1 MTNYTEKDLE
11 NFIES
16 ALLEN
21 GYIKRE
27 SKDYDKNLCVDKEL
41 FERFLQ
47 ETQAKALQELEKR
60 NIKEQ
65 ALLKR
70 VVSQIQDKG
79 ILKALQSHIE
89 IMGVKLFL
97 AYPKPNSS
105 ANPQA
110 IENYKKNIFSITRQL
125 YYSEKNNNS
134 LDMAIF
140 LNGLPLITM
149 ELKNPFTYQNAHNA
163 TKQYK
168 TDRDSRERIFKQSV
182 VYFALDSDEVYMS
195 TKLEG
200 MATRFLPFNRGLNNG
215 SGEIGCEC
223 GSGNPLVANKMKTSY
238 FWEEILQKDNV
249 LNLLFNFAQ
258 IVKKDATESVIFPR
272 FHQFDVVRKL
282 LSDTKEK
289 GVGQRYLIQ
298 HSAGSGKSNSIA
310 WLAHNLVSL
319 HRKQND
325 EEKPVF
331 DSILVVTDRKV
342 LDRQI
347 QENVKSFTQDKNLV
361 ESITD
366 GSRQLKAAIEEGKKI
381 IITTIQKFP
390 YIADEITH
398 LQNKTFAI
406 IIDEAHSSQSGKNAQ
421 KMGEAISNKESNH
434 IDSSVDCHDVDLSC
448 NDKNADF
455 SPFSKAQN
463 GNGGATQNDK
473 VPTCHTADSP
483 CHTERSEVSTME
495 SGFFANAQND
505 KIVTCHT
512 DLDPECNE
520 GEREVSKKVD
530 SNEIDIEEEL
540 IKIIENKKFQ
550 KNASYFAFTA
560 TPKPKTLEMFGI
572 PCEINGERKFI
583 PFHLYSMK
591 QAIEEGFILDVLKG
605 YITYTSYYKI
615 ISSTDDDK
623 EYDKAKANAK
633 LKKYVT
639 NHIATIEKKA
649 TIMIEH
655 FFQNIYKKIGGKA
668 KAMVVTSSRENA
680 VKYYLFFREYLQE
693 NYPQYKALVA
703 FSGDKEIDGESYSEA
718 ELNGFSESMLKDEFK
733 KDNYR
738 FLIVAE
744 KYQTGFDEPL
754 LHTMYVDKALEGISA
769 VQTLSRLNRI
779 CKNKEDTC
787 VLDFANTHEKIG
799 ESFSTFYGQTY
810 LKEPSDIEKIFTLK
824 SNLFEYGIY
833 TQYELDSFVEAILQR
848 QSEDRIHSKLDT
860 MVKEYNAK
868 SDDEKTEFYTKAKA
882 YLREYSFLAQI
893 LPFNDT
899 ELEKLYILLKMLITK
914 IAPPR
919 TEDLAKGIL
928 NNIDL
933 ESIRIILTD
942 TKDIELEEG
951 KGGVKPSSADG
962 SSKKEVEFERLLNIV
977 KTFNDKFGNID
988 FGADEKIAKSL
999 VELKE
1004 NIANNQTLKDSLGD
1018 KQNSRKLF
1026 AEIFKNKY
1034 LDFYL
1039 ENSPFLEQLGDKQ
1052 AEFKEKISGVIF
1064 EMIWADKSK

>member
-11 NFIES
+11 RFIES

-27 SKDYDKNLCVDKEL
+27 SKDYDKSLCMDKEL

-47 ETQAKALQELEKR
+47 STQAKALQELEKR

-89 IMGVKLFL
+89 IMGVKLSL
-97 AYPKPNSS
+97 AYPKPNLS

-168 TDRDSRERIFKQSV
+168 TDRDPRERIFKQSV

-282 LSDTKEK
+282 LKDAKEK

-347 QENVKSFTQDKNLV
+347 QETIKSFTQDKNLV

-366 GSRQLKAAIEEGKKI
+366 GSRQLKAALEEGKKI

-434 IDSSVDCHDVDLSC
+434 I
-448 NDKNADF
+448 
-455 SPFSKAQN
+455 
-463 GNGGATQNDK
+463 
-473 VPTCHTADSP
+473 
-483 CHTERSEVSTME
+483 
-495 SGFFANAQND
+495 
-505 KIVTCHT
+505 
-512 DLDPECNE
+512 
-520 GEREVSKKVD
+520 D

-615 ISSTDDDK
+615 ISSIDDDK

-633 LKKYVT
+633 LKAYVT
-639 NHIATIEKKA
+639 NHNESIEKKA

-655 FFQNIYKKIGGKA
+655 FFQNICKKIGGKA

-718 ELNGFSESMLKDEFK
+718 ELNGVSESMLKDEFK

-787 VLDFANTHEKIG
+787 VLDFANTHEEIG

-962 SSKKEVEFERLLNIV
+962 SSKKEVELERLLNIV
-977 KTFNDKFGNID
+977 REFNTKFGSVD
-988 FGADEKIAKSL
+988 FGTNEKIAK
-999 VELKE
+999 ELMDLKDDIAKE
-1004 NIANNQTLKDSLGD
+1004 QTFRDSLGD
-1018 KQNSRKLF
+1018 EQNSRKLF
-1026 AEIFKNKY
+1026 TDIFENKY

-1039 ENSPFLEQLGDKQ
+1039 ENLPFLEQLGDKQ
-1052 AEFKEKISGVIF
+1052 VEFKERVSSVIF
-1064 EMIWADKSK
+1064 EMICKSV

>member
-11 NFIES
+11 RFIES

-27 SKDYDKNLCVDKEL
+27 SKDYDKSLCMDKEL

-47 ETQAKALQELEKR
+47 STQAKALQELEKR

-70 VVSQIQDKG
+70 VASQISEKG

-125 YYSEKNNNS
+125 YFSEKNNKS
-134 LDMAIF
+134 LDMVIF

-149 ELKNPFTYQNAHNA
+149 ELKNPFTGQNVYNA
-163 TKQYK
+163 IEQYK
-168 TDRDSRERIFKQSV
+168 KDRDPRESIFKQSV
-182 VYFALDSDEVYMS
+182 VHFALDSDLIYMS

-200 MATRFLPFNRGLNNG
+200 VGTRFLPFNRGLNNG

-223 GSGNPLVANKMKTSY
+223 GGGNPAVKDKMKTSY
-238 FWEEILQKDNV
+238 FWEELLQKDT
-249 LNLLFNFAQ
+249 LANLLFNFAQ
-258 IVKKDATESVIFPR
+258 IVKKDKAESVIFPR

-282 LSDTKEK
+282 LKDVKEK

-331 DSILVVTDRKV
+331 DSILVVTDRRV

-347 QENVKSFTQDKNLV
+347 RENVKSFTENRSLV
-361 ESITD
+361 EAITE
-366 GSRQLKAAIEEGKKI
+366 GSKQLKAAIEGSKKI
-381 IITTIQKFP
+381 IVTTIQKFP

-398 LQNKTFAI
+398 LQDKSFAI

-421 KMGEAISNKESNH
+421 KMGKAIGNKDDKETGEM
-434 IDSSVDCHDVDLSC
+434 DL
-448 NDKNADF
+448 
-455 SPFSKAQN
+455 
-463 GNGGATQNDK
+463 
-473 VPTCHTADSP
+473 
-483 CHTERSEVSTME
+483 
-495 SGFFANAQND
+495 
-505 KIVTCHT
+505 
-512 DLDPECNE
+512 
-520 GEREVSKKVD
+520 
-530 SNEIDIEEEL
+530 EEEL
-540 IKIIENKKFQ
+540 IKIIKNKKFQ

-560 TPKPKTLEMFGI
+560 TPKPKTLEMFGSA
-572 PCEINGERKFI
+572 CEINGEKKFI

-605 YITYTSYYKI
+605 YITYASYYKI
-615 ISSTDDDK
+615 VSKNDNR
-623 EYDKAKANAK
+623 EYDKKKANAK
-633 LKKYVT
+633 LRAYVT

-655 FFQNIYKKIGGKA
+655 FFQNIYKKIGEKA

-680 VKYYLFFREYLQE
+680 VKYYLFFKKYLQE
-693 NYPQYKALVA
+693 NYPEYQALVA
-703 FSGDKEIDGESYSEA
+703 FSGDKEINGESYSEA
-718 ELNGFSESMLKDEFK
+718 ELNGFSEAMLKDEFK
-733 KDNYR
+733 KDKYR

-754 LHTMYVDKALEGISA
+754 LHTMYVDKRLEGISA

-779 CKNKEDTC
+779 CQNKEDTC
-787 VLDFANTHEKIG
+787 VLDFANTHEEIG
-799 ESFSTFYGQTY
+799 KSFSAFYGQTY
-810 LKEPSDIEKIFTLK
+810 LKEPTNIDNIYTLK
-824 SNLFEYGIY
+824 SELFDYGIY
-833 TQYELDSFVEAILQR
+833 TQYELDDFAKAILDE
-848 QSEDRIHSKLDT
+848 QSEDKIHSKLDN
-860 MVKEYNAK
+860 MIKEYNAK
-868 SDDEKTEFYTKAKA
+868 NDDKKTEFYTKARV

-893 LPFNDT
+893 LPFNDI
-899 ELEKLYILLKMLITK
+899 ELEKLSILLKMLITK

-928 NNIDL
+928 NNVDL
-933 ESIRIILTD
+933 NSIRIILESK
-942 TKDIELEEG
+942 KDIELEED

-962 SSKKEVEFERLLNIV
+962 SSKKEVELERLLNIV
-977 KTFNDKFGNID
+977 REFNTKFGSVD
-988 FGADEKIAKSL
+988 FGTNEKIAK
-999 VELKE
+999 ELMDLKDDIAKE
-1004 NIANNQTLKDSLGD
+1004 QTFRDSLGD
-1018 KQNSRKLF
+1018 EQNARRLF
-1026 AEIFKNKY
+1026 ADIFKIQYLQFFKRNKDFFTQ
-1034 LDFYL
+1034 LDNK
-1039 ENSPFLEQLGDKQ
+1039 E
-1052 AEFKEKISGVIF
+1052 EFKERVSNVIY
-1064 EMIWADKSK
+1064 EMIDEGYQYNAFKSF

>member
-1 MTNYTEKDLE
+1 MRNYTEKDLE
-11 NFIES
+11 SLIE
-16 ALLEN
+16 AHLLNN

-27 SKDYDKNLCVDKEL
+27 SKDYDKNLCMDKEL

-47 ETQAKALQELEKR
+47 DTQAKALQELEKR

-65 ALLKR
+65 ELLKR
-70 VVSQIQDKG
+70 VSSQIQNKG
-79 ILKALQSHIE
+79 ILKALQAHIE

-110 IENYKKNIFSITRQL
+110 LENYEKNIFSITRQL
-125 YYSEKNNNS
+125 YFSEKNNKS
-134 LDMAIF
+134 LDMVIF

-149 ELKNPFTYQNAHNA
+149 ELKNHFTGQNVYNA
-163 TKQYK
+163 IEQYK
-168 TDRDSRERIFKQSV
+168 KDRDPRERIFKQSV
-182 VYFALDSDEVYMS
+182 VHFALDSDLIYMS

-200 MATRFLPFNRGLNNG
+200 VGTRFLPFNRGLNNG
-215 SGEIGCEC
+215 SGAIGCEC
-223 GSGNPLVANKMKTSY
+223 GGGNPAVKDKMKTSY
-238 FWEEILQKDNV
+238 FWEELLQKDT
-249 LNLLFNFAQ
+249 LANLLFNFAQ
-258 IVKKDATESVIFPR
+258 IVKKDKAEFVIFPR

-282 LSDTKEK
+282 LKDVKEK

-331 DSILVVTDRKV
+331 DSILVVTDRRV

-381 IITTIQKFP
+381 IVTTIQKFP

-398 LQNKTFAI
+398 LSDKSFAI

-434 IDSSVDCHDVDLSC
+434 I
-448 NDKNADF
+448 
-455 SPFSKAQN
+455 
-463 GNGGATQNDK
+463 
-473 VPTCHTADSP
+473 
-483 CHTERSEVSTME
+483 
-495 SGFFANAQND
+495 
-505 KIVTCHT
+505 
-512 DLDPECNE
+512 
-520 GEREVSKKVD
+520 D

-560 TPKPKTLEMFGI
+560 TPKPKTLEMFGSA
-572 PCEINGERKFI
+572 CEINGEKKFI

-605 YITYTSYYKI
+605 YITYKSYYKI
-615 ISSTDDDK
+615 VSKNDNR
-623 EYDKAKANAK
+623 EYDKKKANAK
-633 LKKYVT
+633 LRAYVT

-649 TIMIEH
+649 KIMIEH
-655 FFQNIYKKIGGKA
+655 FFQNIYKKIGEKA

-680 VKYYLFFREYLQE
+680 VKYYLFFKKYLQE
-693 NYPQYKALVA
+693 NYPQYQALVA
-703 FSGDKEIDGESYSEA
+703 FSGDKEINGRSYSEA
-718 ELNGFSESMLKDEFK
+718 ELNGFSEAMLKDEFK

-787 VLDFANTHEKIG
+787 VLDFANTHEEIG
-799 ESFSTFYGQTY
+799 KSFSAFYGQTY
-810 LKEPSDIEKIFTLK
+810 LKEPTNIDNIYTLK
-824 SNLFEYGIY
+824 SELFDYGIY
-833 TQYELDSFVEAILQR
+833 TQYELDDFAKAILDE
-848 QSEDRIHSKLDT
+848 QSEDKIHSKLDN
-860 MVKEYNAK
+860 MIKEYNAK
-868 SDDEKTEFYTKAKA
+868 SDDKKTEFYTKARV

-893 LPFNDT
+893 LPFNDI
-899 ELEKLYILLKMLITK
+899 ELEKLSILLKMLITK

-928 NNIDL
+928 NNVDL
-933 ESIRIILTD
+933 ESIRIILESK
-942 TKDIELEEG
+942 KDIELEED

-962 SSKKEVEFERLLNIV
+962 SSKKEVELERLSNIV
-977 KTFNDKFGNID
+977 REFNTKFGSVD
-988 FGADEKIAKSL
+988 FGTNEKIAK
-999 VELKE
+999 ELMDLKDDIAKE
-1004 NIANNQTLKDSLGD
+1004 QTFRDSLGD
-1018 KQNSRKLF
+1018 EQNARRLF
-1026 AEIFKNKY
+1026 ADIFKIQYLQFFKRNKDFFTQ
-1034 LDFYL
+1034 LDNK
-1039 ENSPFLEQLGDKQ
+1039 E
-1052 AEFKEKISGVIF
+1052 EFKERVSNVIY
-1064 EMIWADKSK
+1064 EMIDEGYQYNAFKSF

>member
-1 MTNYTEKDLE
+1 MRNYTEKDLE
-11 NFIES
+11 SLIE
-16 ALLEN
+16 AHLLNN

-27 SKDYDKNLCVDKEL
+27 SKDYDKSLCMDKEL

-47 ETQAKALQELEKR
+47 STQAKALQELEKR

-65 ALLKR
+65 ELLKR
-70 VVSQIQDKG
+70 VSSQISEKG
-79 ILKALQSHIE
+79 ILKALQAHIE

-110 IENYKKNIFSITRQL
+110 LENYEKNIFSITRQL
-125 YYSEKNNNS
+125 YFSEKNNKS
-134 LDMAIF
+134 LDMVIF

-149 ELKNPFTYQNAHNA
+149 ELKNHFTGQNVYNA
-163 TKQYK
+163 IEQYK
-168 TDRDSRERIFKQSV
+168 KDRDPRERIFKQSV
-182 VYFALDSDEVYMS
+182 VHFALDSDLIYMS

-200 MATRFLPFNRGLNNG
+200 VGTRFLPFNRGLNNG
-215 SGEIGCEC
+215 SGAIGCEC
-223 GSGNPLVANKMKTSY
+223 GSGNPPVANKMKTSY
-238 FWEEILQKDNV
+238 FWEELLQKDT
-249 LNLLFNFAQ
+249 LANLLFNFAQ
-258 IVKKDATESVIFPR
+258 IVKKDKAESVIFPR

-319 HRKQND
+319 HRVENHK
-325 EEKPVF
+325 EKKVF

-347 QENVKSFTQDKNLV
+347 QENVKSFEENKGLV
-361 ESITD
+361 EAITE
-366 GSRQLKAAIEEGKKI
+366 GSKQLKAAIEEGKKI
-381 IITTIQKFP
+381 IVTTIQKFP

-398 LQNKTFAI
+398 LSDKSFAI
-406 IIDEAHSSQSGKNAQ
+406 IIDEAHSSQSGKNAEE
-421 KMGEAISNKESNH
+421 MGKAIGNK
-434 IDSSVDCHDVDLSC
+434 D
-448 NDKNADF
+448 DKET
-455 SPFSKAQN
+455 
-463 GNGGATQNDK
+463 GAMN
-473 VPTCHTADSP
+473 
-483 CHTERSEVSTME
+483 
-495 SGFFANAQND
+495 
-505 KIVTCHT
+505 
-512 DLDPECNE
+512 L
-520 GEREVSKKVD
+520 
-530 SNEIDIEEEL
+530 EEEL
-540 IKIIENKKFQ
+540 IKIIKNKKFQ

-560 TPKPKTLEMFGI
+560 TPKPKTLEMFGSA
-572 PCEINGERKFI
+572 CEINGERKFI

-605 YITYTSYYKI
+605 YITYASYYKI
-615 ISSTDDDK
+615 VSKNDNR
-623 EYDKAKANAK
+623 EYDKKKANAK
-633 LKKYVT
+633 LRAYVT

-649 TIMIEH
+649 TIMIKH

-680 VKYYLFFREYLQE
+680 VKYYLFFKKYLQE
-693 NYPQYKALVA
+693 NYPEYQALVA
-703 FSGDKEIDGESYSEA
+703 FSGDKEIDGESYSEVG
-718 ELNGFSESMLKDEFK
+718 LNGFSEAMLKDEFK

-787 VLDFANTHEKIG
+787 VLDFANTHEEIR

-833 TQYELDSFVEAILQR
+833 TQFELDDFAKAILQR
-848 QSEDRIHSKLDT
+848 QSEDKIHSKLDN

-868 SDDEKTEFYTKAKA
+868 NDDKKTEFYTKAKA

-893 LPFNDT
+893 LPFNDI
-899 ELEKLYILLKMLITK
+899 ELEKLSILLKMLITK

-919 TEDLAKGIL
+919 TEDLAKGIG
-928 NNIDL
+928 NNVDL
-933 ESIRIILTD
+933 ESIRIILESKKD
-942 TKDIELEEG
+942 TELEEG

-962 SSKKEVEFERLLNIV
+962 SSKKEVELERLLNIV
-977 KTFNDKFGNID
+977 KAFNDKFGNID
-988 FGADEKIAKSL
+988 FGTDEKIAK
-999 VELKE
+999 ELMDLKDDIAKE
-1004 NIANNQTLKDSLGD
+1004 QTFRDSLGD
-1018 KQNSRKLF
+1018 EQNARRLF
-1026 AEIFKNKY
+1026 ADIFKIQYLQFFKRNKDFFTQ
-1034 LDFYL
+1034 LDNK
-1039 ENSPFLEQLGDKQ
+1039 E
-1052 AEFKEKISGVIF
+1052 EFKERVSNVIY
-1064 EMIWADKSK
+1064 EMIDEGYQHNAFKSF

>member
-1 MTNYTEKDLE
+1 MRNYTEKDLE
-11 NFIES
+11 SLIE
-16 ALLEN
+16 AHLLNN

-27 SKDYDKNLCVDKEL
+27 SKDYDKSLCMDKEL

-47 ETQAKALQELEKR
+47 STQAKALQELEKR

-65 ALLKR
+65 ELLNK
-70 VVSQIQDKG
+70 VASQIQNKG
-79 ILKALQSHIE
+79 ILKALQAHIE

-97 AYPKPNSS
+97 AYPKPNSN

-110 IENYKKNIFSITRQL
+110 LENYKKNIFSITRQL
-125 YYSEKNNNS
+125 YYSERNTNS
-134 LDMAIF
+134 LDMVIF

-149 ELKNPFTYQNAHNA
+149 ELKNPFTGQNVYNA
-163 TKQYK
+163 IEQYK
-168 TDRDSRERIFKQSV
+168 KDRDPRERIFKQSV
-182 VYFALDSDEVYMS
+182 VHFALDSDLIYMS

-200 MATRFLPFNRGLNNG
+200 VGTRFLPFNRGLNNG
-215 SGEIGCEC
+215 SGAIGCEC
-223 GSGNPLVANKMKTSY
+223 GSGNPPVANKMKTSY
-238 FWEEILQKDNV
+238 FWEELLQKDT
-249 LNLLFNFAQ
+249 LANLLFNFAQ
-258 IVKKDATESVIFPR
+258 IVKKDKAEFVIFPR

-282 LSDTKEK
+282 LKDVKEK

-310 WLAHNLVSL
+310 WLAHNLAGL
-319 HRKQND
+319 HRIENNK
-325 EEKPVF
+325 EKNVF
-331 DSILVVTDRKV
+331 DSILVVTDRRV

-347 QENVKSFTQDKNLV
+347 QENVKSFEENKGLV
-361 ESITD
+361 EAITE
-366 GSRQLKAAIEEGKKI
+366 GSKQLKAAIEEGKKI
-381 IITTIQKFP
+381 IVTTIQKFP

-398 LQNKTFAI
+398 LSDKTFAI

-434 IDSSVDCHDVDLSC
+434 I
-448 NDKNADF
+448 
-455 SPFSKAQN
+455 
-463 GNGGATQNDK
+463 
-473 VPTCHTADSP
+473 
-483 CHTERSEVSTME
+483 
-495 SGFFANAQND
+495 
-505 KIVTCHT
+505 
-512 DLDPECNE
+512 
-520 GEREVSKKVD
+520 D

-560 TPKPKTLEMFGI
+560 TPKPKTLEMFGSA
-572 PCEINGERKFI
+572 CEINGEKKFI

-605 YITYTSYYKI
+605 YITYASYYKI
-615 ISSTDDDK
+615 VSKNDNR
-623 EYDKAKANAK
+623 EYDKKKANAK
-633 LKKYVT
+633 LRAYVT

-655 FFQNIYKKIGGKA
+655 FFQNIYKKIGEKA

-680 VKYYLFFREYLQE
+680 VKYYLFFKKYLQE

-703 FSGDKEIDGESYSEA
+703 FSGDKEIDGESYSEVG
-718 ELNGFSESMLKDEFK
+718 LNGFSEAMLKDEFK

-787 VLDFANTHEKIG
+787 VLDFANTHEEIG
-799 ESFSTFYGQTY
+799 KSFSTFYGQTY

-833 TQYELDSFVEAILQR
+833 TQFELDDFAKAISER
-848 QSEDRIHSKLDT
+848 QSEDKIHSKLDN
-860 MVKEYNAK
+860 MIKEYNAK
-868 SDDEKTEFYTKAKA
+868 SDDKKTEFYTKARV

-893 LPFNDT
+893 LPFNDI
-899 ELEKLYILLKMLITK
+899 ELEKLSILLKMLITK

-919 TEDLAKGIL
+919 TEDLAKGIV
-928 NNIDL
+928 NNVDL
-933 ESIRIILTD
+933 ESIRIILESK
-942 TKDIELEEG
+942 KDIELEED

-962 SSKKEVEFERLLNIV
+962 SSKKEVELERLSNIV
-977 KTFNDKFGNID
+977 REFNTKFGSVD
-988 FGADEKIAKSL
+988 FGTNEKIAK
-999 VELKE
+999 ELMDLKDDIAKE
-1004 NIANNQTLKDSLGD
+1004 QTFRDSLGD
-1018 KQNSRKLF
+1018 ERNARRLF
-1026 AEIFKNKY
+1026 ADIFKIQYLQFFERNKDFFTQ
-1034 LDFYL
+1034 LDNK
-1039 ENSPFLEQLGDKQ
+1039 E
-1052 AEFKEKISGVIF
+1052 EFKERVSNVIY
-1064 EMIWADKSK
+1064 EMIDEGYQYNAFKSF